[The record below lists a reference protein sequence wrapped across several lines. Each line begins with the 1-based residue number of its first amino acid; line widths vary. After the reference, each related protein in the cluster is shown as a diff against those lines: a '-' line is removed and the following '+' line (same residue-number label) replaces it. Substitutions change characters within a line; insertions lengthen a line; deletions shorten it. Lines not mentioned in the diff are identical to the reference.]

1 MVTAG
6 VIIGLQ
12 LFGPSAWRQWSR
24 LIGIL
29 TGCALSIPLGLIS
42 GQALL
47 SADWVGIPIG
57 SYPSFD
63 FRLSVEFWGLLPGFV
78 IVVLATTT
86 YSISDMVVMQ
96 QNAWRMPRAT
106 DFRMIQGAINTLVL
120 SNLVAAFAGGM
131 PNQLAPGNTTRLLL
145 TGVAAR
151 RMGLYAGG
159 VLIAAAFLPKLI
171 AVATTVPKPVFVAFA
186 MVGMSLLFVQ
196 GMRQVV
202 QGGIDARK
210 AMMVGLSFWLGVGF
224 QNQLIFPD
232 VFVGTLGVLLSN
244 GLTVGAVTLIAFT
257 LLLELT
263 SARRKRL
270 SVEFNGDAF
279 PKLDGFLRE
288 FAQSAGWNE
297 ASANRLRSA
306 GEETLS
312 SLLPQEDS
320 RQRLVV
326 SSQRMEG
333 KIELEFVAFV
343 DDGNLEDRLAYLSE
357 QPEIED
363 DRELSFRLLR
373 HYASSVK
380 HRKYRNTDIITVEVQ
395 GPRG

>member
-1 MVTAG
+1 
-6 VIIGLQ
+6 
-12 LFGPSAWRQWSR
+12 
-24 LIGIL
+24 
-29 TGCALSIPLGLIS
+29 
-42 GQALL
+42 
-47 SADWVGIPIG
+47 
-57 SYPSFD
+57 
-63 FRLSVEFWGLLPGFV
+63 
-78 IVVLATTT
+78 
-86 YSISDMVVMQ
+86 
-96 QNAWRMPRAT
+96 
-106 DFRMIQGAINTLVL
+106 MIQGAINTLVL
-120 SNLVAAFAGGM
+120 SNLIAAFAGGR
-131 PNQLAPGNTTRLLL
+131 PNQLAPGNTTRLLR

-224 QNQLIFPD
+224 QNQLIFPE
-232 VFVGTLGVLLSN
+232 VFAGTLGVLLSN

-288 FAQSAGWNE
+288 FARSAGWNE
-297 ASANRLRSA
+297 ASANRLRSE

-320 RQRLVV
+320 KQRLVV
-326 SSQRMEG
+326 SSQRAEG
-333 KIELEFVAFV
+333 KIELEFAAFV